1 MIGLD
6 IITFYQFTVVLR
18 FRGGFGERIRDI
30 ADIWRDLA
38 VVVAVLCIHIQYNM
52 TIKQGSKEP
61 TVPCNPPL

>member
-1 MIGLD
+1 
-6 IITFYQFTVVLR
+6 
-18 FRGGFGERIRDI
+18 
-30 ADIWRDLA
+30 LA